1 MIGCQRSYK
10 LLSKT
15 TSIYLLFTFLAFFG
29 SAIFLTREVDQFIQ
43 RELENRFAMS
53 EHRIKRHIESG
64 QPLDKIHPNVRA
76 KLLRPP
82 QQAMATPAYV
92 DTMIF
97 NADLDGM
104 QRFRMKTTVLQVQ
117 GQAYQVAIWKSMDDF
132 VRLRDDTFEALF
144 PAFIAL
150 ALAIVL
156 FNFFLSGY
164 FFRPFAEI
172 LGLMKTY
179 QVGQSQNIKNIAT
192 STLEFKK
199 MQDLFHQMID
209 RIEQDYRHLKEYTE
223 NMAHE
228 MQTPLAIIRNKT
240 ENLIGDA
247 SIMKRHAETVKCI
260 YQESNH
266 LSKLGST
273 LNLLTKIENGEF
285 NHALQVKTAPVIE
298 KHVAAIAEPIAL
310 KALTIE
316 LQLSD
321 SHEFLIDPLLLD
333 IVIKNLLSNAVG
345 YGTSAGPIRVR
356 TTPDS
361 FAISNYGPP
370 LKISPDKLFE
380 RFNRIRPSKT
390 SLGLGLALVKK
401 ITELN
406 QIRIDY
412 HYQDDQHVFT
422 LKSCR

>member
-1 MIGCQRSYK
+1 MSCQRSYK

-15 TSIYLLFTFLAFFG
+15 TLFYLLFTFLAFFG
-29 SAIFLTREVDQFIQ
+29 SAMFLTREVDQFIR

-53 EHRIKRHIESG
+53 ERRIKRHIESG
-64 QPLDKIHPNVRA
+64 QTLDKIHPTVRA
-76 KLLRPP
+76 KLL
-82 QQAMATPAYV
+82 QQPYQPFAAPVYS
-92 DTMIF
+92 DTMIY
-97 NADLDGM
+97 NADLDEM
-104 QRFRMKTTVLQVQ
+104 QQFCMKTTVLQVN
-117 GQAYQVAIWKSMDDF
+117 GQAYQIASWKSMDDF
-132 VRLRDDTFEALF
+132 VRLRDDTFEALI

-150 ALAIVL
+150 AAVIVL

-164 FFRPFAEI
+164 FFRPFTAI
-172 LGLMKTY
+172 LDLMKTY
-179 QVGQSQNIKNIAT
+179 QVGQRQDLKSIST

-209 RIEQDYRHLKEYTE
+209 RIEQDYRNLKEYTE

-247 SIMKRHAETVKCI
+247 SVMKRHAETVKLI

-298 KHVAAIAEPIAL
+298 KHVAAIAETIAL
-310 KALTIE
+310 KSLAIE
-316 LQLSD
+316 LQLSET
-321 SHEFLIDPLLLD
+321 HEFLIDPFLLD
-333 IVIKNLLSNAVG
+333 IVIKNLLSNAVS
-345 YGTSAGPIRVR
+345 YGTSDGPIRIQ
-356 TTPDS
+356 TTS
-361 FAISNYGPP
+361 GAFAISNYGPP
-370 LKISPDKLFE
+370 LEISADKLFE
-380 RFNRIRPSKT
+380 RFNASRPSKN
-390 SLGLGLALVKK
+390 SMGLGLALVKK

-406 QIRIDY
+406 QIQIDY
-412 HYQDDQHVFT
+412 RYQDARHVFT
-422 LKSCR
+422 LKSIR